1 MVYLST
7 LVNRDPGFAPAAYW
21 KMSTFLTLCQVIK
34 EALLLGIPVHRTFR
48 PWYGWYIKQV
58 NRLGRTNR
66 LLNVLNYQSL
76 FNQCNERRFAKQQ
89 DFTTT
94 KSDVN
99 GSYSGSISNHKN
111 ICHVVFTSP
120 HPPFHHRKKKPMKT
134 STTHRYIIH
143 YSTCKVDLSVWFDL
157 TLWQFFSTD
166 PSSILTMFIKRWH
179 GNW

>member
-21 KMSTFLTLCQVIK
+21 KMSTFLTLCQIIK

-76 FNQCNERRFAKQQ
+76 FNQCNERRFAKQ

-111 ICHVVFTSP
+111 ILHVVFTSP
-120 HPPFHHRKKKPMKT
+120 HPPFHHRKKKQWRPPQPTDT
-134 STTHRYIIH
+134 SYIIVH
-143 YSTCKVDLSVWFDL
+143 AKSIFLYDL
-157 TLWQFFSTD
+157 T
-166 PSSILTMFIKRWH
+166 
-179 GNW
+179 